1 MITENEVISAI
12 QSISELN
19 NVKENLEL
27 FVKVANAAESGEID
41 LSKLKT
47 MFRDINHSENSIFDL
62 FNVLLLEHDNAKTL
76 YLLKGIEI
84 IMSNK
89 SIDILSG
96 FEKEMVSNLYR
107 TVEDK
112 GVMDAMT
119 IILQKA
125 NAIVRFKAIINRY

>member
-27 FVKVANAAESGEID
+27 FVKVANAVESGEID
-41 LSKLKT
+41 LSKLKS

-76 YLLKGIEI
+76 YLLKGIEF